1 VFDPV
6 AFIAAKK
13 SGERHPADQI
23 KGFVN
28 GLVNGEVAEYQASAW
43 AMAVCFNGLERDE
56 TVVLAEEIAASG
68 NRLDWS
74 TPGIPVVDKHSTGGV
89 GDKVSLVAVPL
100 AAACGLAVPKLSGRG
115 LGITGGTL
123 DKLESIPGMRVDL
136 DEPGLRG
143 QVGDIGLAITAQSQ
157 AIAPADGILYALRD
171 VTATID
177 SIPLIAASVM
187 GKKLAGGASTLAL
200 DVKCGRGAFM
210 SEYDDAFALA
220 ELMAEIGSAAGVT
233 VRAYVSSMD
242 HPLGRAVGN
251 SLEVQEALEV
261 LAGEGPADVVELA
274 LTIVAGLL
282 RDSGA
287 RPAPRAAREA
297 AGRAL
302 ESGAAREKFAA
313 MIKSQGGDLE
323 RFLADPPHAM
333 RHRVEVRSATD
344 GFVVGIDARAI
355 GAVVRTLGGGRIKKG
370 ESVDHGVGVRIS
382 AARGEQVAVGE
393 LLAEAFVPDSD
404 GRAVAE
410 SVAAAFEISD
420 RPALPQPLIL
430 GQVLRPAS
438 GGGP

>member
-1 VFDPV
+1 MFDPV

-13 SGERHPADQI
+13 SGARHPPGQI
-23 KGFVN
+23 RSFVQ
-28 GLVNGEVAEYQASAW
+28 GLVGGEVADYQAAAW
-43 AMAVCFNGLERDE
+43 AMAVCFKGLDRDE

-68 NRLDWS
+68 ARMDWAL
-74 TPGIPVVDKHSTGGV
+74 PDGRVVDKHSTGGV

-123 DKLESIPGMRVDL
+123 DKLESIPGMRVGL
-136 DEPGLRG
+136 DESELRA
-143 QVGDIGLAITAQSQ
+143 QVAEHGLAIAAQSE

-187 GKKLAGGASTLAL
+187 SKKLAGGASTLAL

-210 SEYDDAFALA
+210 PAYDDAFALA

-251 SLEVQEALEV
+251 SLEVSEALEA
-261 LAGEGPADVVELA
+261 LAGEGPPDVVELA

-302 ESGAAREKFAA
+302 ASGAAREKFAS
-313 MIKSQGGDLE
+313 MVRSQGGDLDG
-323 RFLADPPHAM
+323 FLADPPHE
-333 RHRVEVRSATD
+333 RRRRVEVRSEAE
-344 GFVVGIDARAI
+344 GFVDGIDARAI
-355 GAVVRTLGGGRIKKG
+355 GALVRSLGGGRLTK
-370 ESVDHGVGVRIS
+370 EDDVDHGVGIRIL
-382 AARGEQVAVGE
+382 AGRGDWVDA
-393 LLAEAFVPDSD
+393 P
-404 GRAVAE
+404 
-410 SVAAAFEISD
+410 
-420 RPALPQPLIL
+420 P
-430 GQVLRPAS
+430 
-438 GGGP
+438 GGPLAGGRSCPTPAVDRSPIWSRPRSNFLPSRRCRNR

>member
-1 VFDPV
+1 MFDPV

-13 SGERHPADQI
+13 SGARHSPDQI
-23 KGFVN
+23 KHFVG
-28 GLVNGEVAEYQASAW
+28 GLIAGKVPDYQAAAW
-43 AMAVCFNGLERDE
+43 AMAVCFKGLDREE

-68 NRLDWS
+68 VRLDWS
-74 TPGIPVVDKHSTGGV
+74 LPGVRVVDKHSTGGV
-89 GDKVSLVAVPL
+89 GDKVSLVVVPL

-123 DKLESIPGMRVDL
+123 DKLESIPGMRVGL
-136 DEPGLRG
+136 DEAQFRA
-143 QVGDIGLAITAQSQ
+143 QVVAHGLAIAAQGE
-157 AIAPADGILYALRD
+157 AIAPADGILYGLRD

-210 SEYDDAFALA
+210 TEYDDAFALA
-220 ELMAEIGSAAGVT
+220 ELMADIGSAAGVT

-251 SLEVQEALEV
+251 SLEVTEALEV
-261 LAGEGPADVVELA
+261 LGGEGPADVVELA

-302 ESGAAREKFAA
+302 ESGAAREKFAEMVKA
-313 MIKSQGGDLE
+313 QGGDLE
-323 RFLADPPHAM
+323 KFLVNPPHA
-333 RHRVEVRSATD
+333 RRRRIEVRSPSD
-344 GFVVGIDARAI
+344 GFVVGVDARAI
-355 GAVVRTLGGGRIKKG
+355 GSVVRSLGGGRMRKD
-370 ESVDHGVGVRIS
+370 ESVDHGVGVRICADRGDRV
-382 AARGEQVAVGE
+382 AAGDM
-393 LLAEAFVPDSD
+393 LAEAFVPDSGQGAIAD
-404 GRAVAE
+404 
-410 SVAAAFEISD
+410 SVAAAFELSP
-420 RPALPQPLIL
+420 RPALPKPLIL

-438 GGGP
+438 GADK